1 MILEDTF
8 EHFAF
13 DGHSSGLAVQVVILE
28 VALAELFLVYVVA
41 EAIKLV
47 ESILVYH
54 LASERQLL
62 IFFVVDHEGSPDLS
76 DLAEILAVLHSY

>member
-1 MILEDTF
+1 MILKDAF

-41 EAIKLV
+41 EAVKLV

-54 LASERQLL
+54 LAGKRKLL
-62 IFFVVDHEGSPDLS
+62 IFFMVDHERSPDLC
-76 DLAEILAVLHSY
+76 DLAEILAVLHSH